1 MIGAS
6 PSFPLRYTHMYDRLP
21 AALPSSFS
29 TCTVVSRAERPASAE
44 PGALSLAPADALRDP
59 ARLGRVLALGLPNG
73 VSSLLAECAGS
84 FSNRLLV
91 LTVGFGAAFA
101 VACLIGHDALLRLFL
116 SDPEALALGRSLLPW
131 LLLGSPLFGV
141 YYLGVNFLQ
150 APGRAAATTVLSA
163 LRQGA
168 LLLPAL
174 YLLHALLGLPGLA
187 AARAVAD
194 MLGAAIAA
202 LLFAAWRGL
211 TWRY

>member
-1 MIGAS
+1 M
-6 PSFPLRYTHMYDRLP
+6 
-21 AALPSSFS
+21 
-29 TCTVVSRAERPASAE
+29 
-44 PGALSLAPADALRDP
+44 
-59 ARLGRVLALGLPNG
+59 
-73 VSSLLAECAGS
+73 
-84 FSNRLLV
+84 
-91 LTVGFGAAFA
+91 
-101 VACLIGHDALLRLFL
+101 
-116 SDPEALALGRSLLPW
+116 
-131 LLLGSPLFGV
+131 
-141 YYLGVNFLQ
+141 
-150 APGRAAATTVLSA
+150 LSA

>member
-1 MIGAS
+1 M
-6 PSFPLRYTHMYDRLP
+6 
-21 AALPSSFS
+21 
-29 TCTVVSRAERPASAE
+29 
-44 PGALSLAPADALRDP
+44 SLAPADALRDP

-150 APGRAAATTVLSA
+150 ASGRAAATTVLSA

-174 YLLHALLGLPGLA
+174 VP
-187 AARAVAD
+187 AARAAGPAGPGSRPRCGRYAGCRHRRTAVRRLAGAD
-194 MLGAAIAA
+194 LAV
-202 LLFAAWRGL
+202 LKRRW
-211 TWRY
+211 T

>member
-1 MIGAS
+1 M
-6 PSFPLRYTHMYDRLP
+6 
-21 AALPSSFS
+21 
-29 TCTVVSRAERPASAE
+29 
-44 PGALSLAPADALRDP
+44 SLAPADALRDP

-73 VSSLLAECAGS
+73 VSSLLAGCAGS
-84 FSNRLLV
+84 FSNRPLV

-150 APGRAAATTVLSA
+150 ASGRAAATTVLSA

>member
-1 MIGAS
+1 M
-6 PSFPLRYTHMYDRLP
+6 
-21 AALPSSFS
+21 
-29 TCTVVSRAERPASAE
+29 
-44 PGALSLAPADALRDP
+44 
-59 ARLGRVLALGLPNG
+59 
-73 VSSLLAECAGS
+73 
-84 FSNRLLV
+84 
-91 LTVGFGAAFA
+91 TVGFGAAFA

-194 MLGAAIAA
+194 MLGAAIAGTA
-202 LLFAAWRGL
+202 VRRLAGADLAVLKRRW
-211 TWRY
+211 T

>member
-1 MIGAS
+1 M
-6 PSFPLRYTHMYDRLP
+6 
-21 AALPSSFS
+21 
-29 TCTVVSRAERPASAE
+29 
-44 PGALSLAPADALRDP
+44 SLAPADALRDP

-73 VSSLLAECAGS
+73 VSSLLAGCAGS

-150 APGRAAATTVLSA
+150 ASGRAAATTV
-163 LRQGA
+163 
-168 LLLPAL
+168 LPAL

>member
-1 MIGAS
+1 M
-6 PSFPLRYTHMYDRLP
+6 
-21 AALPSSFS
+21 
-29 TCTVVSRAERPASAE
+29 
-44 PGALSLAPADALRDP
+44 SLAPADALRDP

-73 VSSLLAECAGS
+73 VSSLLAGCAGS

-131 LLLGSPLFGV
+131 LLLG
-141 YYLGVNFLQ
+141 
-150 APGRAAATTVLSA
+150 
-163 LRQGA
+163 
-168 LLLPAL
+168 
-174 YLLHALLGLPGLA
+174 LPGLA

>member
-1 MIGAS
+1 MFHVI
-6 PSFPLRYTHMYDRLP
+6 
-21 AALPSSFS
+21 AA
-29 TCTVVSRAERPASAE
+29 TTIVKAITRATIP
-44 PGALSLAPADALRDP
+44 
-59 ARLGRVLALGLPNG
+59 
-73 VSSLLAECAGS
+73 C
-84 FSNRLLV
+84 
-91 LTVGFGAAFA
+91 
-101 VACLIGHDALLRLFL
+101 
-116 SDPEALALGRSLLPW
+116 
-131 LLLGSPLFGV
+131 GV

-150 APGRAAATTVLSA
+150 ASGRAAATTVLSA

>member
-1 MIGAS
+1 M
-6 PSFPLRYTHMYDRLP
+6 R
-21 AALPSSFS
+21 
-29 TCTVVSRAERPASAE
+29 
-44 PGALSLAPADALRDP
+44 
-59 ARLGRVLALGLPNG
+59 
-73 VSSLLAECAGS
+73 GS

-141 YYLGVNFLQ
+141 YYLGVNFF
-150 APGRAAATTVLSA
+150 AGVRPCGRDHGAVCAATGRTVAASAVPAARAA
-163 LRQGA
+163 
-168 LLLPAL
+168 
-174 YLLHALLGLPGLA
+174 GLPGLA

-202 LLFAAWRGL
+202 LLFAAWRG
-211 TWRY
+211 

>member
-1 MIGAS
+1 MEFAS
-6 PSFPLRYTHMYDRLP
+6 P
-21 AALPSSFS
+21 
-29 TCTVVSRAERPASAE
+29 
-44 PGALSLAPADALRDP
+44 
-59 ARLGRVLALGLPNG
+59 
-73 VSSLLAECAGS
+73 
-84 FSNRLLV
+84 NRLN
-91 LTVGFGAAFA
+91 
-101 VACLIGHDALLRLFL
+101 
-116 SDPEALALGRSLLPW
+116 
-131 LLLGSPLFGV
+131 
-141 YYLGVNFLQ
+141 YLGVNFLQ
-150 APGRAAATTVLSA
+150 ASGRAAATTVLSA

>member
-1 MIGAS
+1 M
-6 PSFPLRYTHMYDRLP
+6 
-21 AALPSSFS
+21 
-29 TCTVVSRAERPASAE
+29 
-44 PGALSLAPADALRDP
+44 
-59 ARLGRVLALGLPNG
+59 
-73 VSSLLAECAGS
+73 
-84 FSNRLLV
+84 
-91 LTVGFGAAFA
+91 TVGFGAAFA
-101 VACLIGHDALLRLFL
+101 VAYLIGHDALLRLFL

-150 APGRAAATTVLSA
+150 ASGRAAATTVLSA

-187 AARAVAD
+187 APPRAVAD

>member
-1 MIGAS
+1 M
-6 PSFPLRYTHMYDRLP
+6 
-21 AALPSSFS
+21 
-29 TCTVVSRAERPASAE
+29 
-44 PGALSLAPADALRDP
+44 SLAPADALRDP

-73 VSSLLAECAGS
+73 VSSLLAGCAGS

-150 APGRAAATTVLSA
+150 ASGRAAATTVLSA

-187 AARAVAD
+187 ATRAVAA

-202 LLFAAWRGL
+202 LLFAAAWRGL
-211 TWRY
+211 TWR

>member
-1 MIGAS
+1 M
-6 PSFPLRYTHMYDRLP
+6 
-21 AALPSSFS
+21 
-29 TCTVVSRAERPASAE
+29 
-44 PGALSLAPADALRDP
+44 SLAPADALRDP

-101 VACLIGHDALLRLFL
+101 VAYLIGHDALLRLFL

-150 APGRAAATTVLSA
+150 ASGRDHGAICAATGRTVAASA
-163 LRQGA
+163 V
-168 LLLPAL
+168 P
-174 YLLHALLGLPGLA
+174 
-187 AARAVAD
+187 AARAAGPAGPGSRPRCGRYAGCRHRRTAVRRLAGAD
-194 MLGAAIAA
+194 LAV
-202 LLFAAWRGL
+202 LKRRW
-211 TWRY
+211 T